1 MPSSN
6 PQESI
11 FLDQQRIARIR
22 LHHGF
27 TPPSLN
33 NLAEKLLLT
42 VEEITEAFREDRNRQ
57 HLDEI
62 RYSADIGWWC
72 RLHHRTVC
80 GICPDKPM
88 ASPYALPVLQ
98 SSMNSAWERYEL
110 SKPEGFPI
118 EVADAMMRLT
128 DICYSLQIDL
138 QTALD
143 IKMSYNEQRPTG
155 HGRKY

>member
-1 MPSSN
+1 MPSPN
-6 PQESI
+6 AQGDI
-11 FLDQQRIARIR
+11 VLDATRIANIR

-27 TPPSLN
+27 SAPSMN

-62 RYSADIGWWC
+62 RYSAEIGFWC
-72 RLHHRTVC
+72 KAHHRTVC
-80 GICPDKPM
+80 GICPPWIPSRNPLDKEANADPH
-88 ASPYALPVLQ
+88 
-98 SSMNSAWERYEL
+98 NWERYEL

-118 EVADAMMRLT
+118 EVADAIMRLT

-143 IKMSYNEQRPTG
+143 IKMDYNTQRPTG
-155 HGRKY
+155 HGRKF